1 MFQSITDFKIGYLL
15 KIKYIL
21 TSKETLELLSNVQ
34 ILTSNEIQL
43 SQKHQL
49 HLSRSKATRFGVL
62 YFTSSLKKYEKRALL
77 SRQSNCSP
85 FCVLMI
91 RYN

>member
-43 SQKHQL
+43 LQKHQL

-77 SRQSNCSP
+77 SRQSNCSS